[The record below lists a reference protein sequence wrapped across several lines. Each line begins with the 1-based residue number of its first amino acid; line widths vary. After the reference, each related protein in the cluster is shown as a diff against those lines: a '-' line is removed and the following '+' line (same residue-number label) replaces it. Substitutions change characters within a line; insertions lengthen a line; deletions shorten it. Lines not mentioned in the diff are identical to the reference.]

1 MNKEKLKATL
11 RPLIKEC
18 IKEVIFEEGV
28 LSGIISEVV
37 KGTGAQQ
44 IVETKQPQPRYQQA
58 HKKDYEQRERK
69 IQENRKRMLDA
80 IGKDAYNG
88 VDLFEGTQ
96 PLSSRE
102 TAGSG
107 QRSGGSVPHGSK
119 ALDGIAPND
128 PGVNLGA
135 LGIDTSIW
143 KTLAGK

>member
-1 MNKEKLKATL
+1 MNKEQLKKTL

-37 KGTGAQQ
+37 KGTGTQQ
-44 IVETKQPQPRYQQA
+44 IVETRQPQPQYQQM
-58 HKKDYEQRERK
+58 HRQDHENRQRK
-69 IQENRKRMLDA
+69 MQENRQRMLDS

-96 PLSSRE
+96 PLSSRG
-102 TAGSG
+102 TAGASAG
-107 QRSGGSVPHGSK
+107 RGAAPHGAK
-119 ALDGIAPND
+119 ALDGVAPND
-128 PGVNLGA
+128 PGVDLSA
-135 LGIDTSIW
+135 LGVNPNIW